1 MDETLIKYQHSKKLK
16 ALEKQVEYFRSQA
29 LRLKSEREGRPW

>member
-1 MDETLIKYQHSKKLK
+1 MDETLIKYQHDKKLK

-29 LRLKSEREGRPW
+29 LRLKSEREGAVR